1 VVVHNDLVICGLVG
15 CLAVVL
21 FPLLDVL
28 IGGPGRQQT
37 DMVAYHTYPDLP
49 WAVRRNLAP

>member
-1 VVVHNDLVICGLVG
+1 VVVHNDFVICGLVG